1 MRINVSLQLIIFYN
15 KLFFRRFEIMNE
27 ISNLAK
33 KLRDCVIDD
42 ENEIRALN
50 TDINSLLKE
59 KYKWECR
66 IVELGGPNYKSRHSQ
81 YIESL
86 GGISLPNSS
95 LKIFGVAISLPE
107 YEGVLKL
114 DDKPEIDSKTYVG
127 PPDTIICDSYYSE
140 ISKEEEDKIKLLEKE
155 KEIEIKKKKQHVGQ
169 EISVE
174 CVLKLINDK
183 KKEIYA
189 SK

>member
-1 MRINVSLQLIIFYN
+1 
-15 KLFFRRFEIMNE
+15 MNE

-42 ENEIRALN
+42 ENEIRTLN
-50 TDINSLLKE
+50 SDINSLLKE

-66 IVELGGPNYKSRHSQ
+66 IVELGGPNYKSHHSQ

-86 GGISLPNSS
+86 GGIPLPNSS
-95 LKIFGVAISLPE
+95 LKIFGAAISLPE
-107 YEGVLKL
+107 YEGVSKL
-114 DDKPEIDSKTYVG
+114 DDKPVIDSRTYVEPSG
-127 PPDTIICDSYYSE
+127 TIICDNYYRE
-140 ISKEEEDKIKLLEKE
+140 INQEEEDKIKQLEKE
-155 KEIEIKKKKQHVGQ
+155 KEIELKKERQHVGQ

-174 CVLKLINDK
+174 CVLKLIRDK
-183 KKEIYA
+183 KKEICA